1 MKPPHESRISCGVT
15 APIFETRKGNSKM
28 NRYIIPKESLQ
39 TVFGERYNE
48 NVAYDIR
55 SVLPNIRWLILSNEK
70 VLQQLV
76 DARIVFLDKG
86 SIIATEYYY
95 FWANIPESEENTP

>member
-1 MKPPHESRISCGVT
+1 
-15 APIFETRKGNSKM
+15 
-28 NRYIIPKESLQ
+28 
-39 TVFGERYNE
+39 
-48 NVAYDIR
+48 
-55 SVLPNIRWLILSNEK
+55 LSNEK